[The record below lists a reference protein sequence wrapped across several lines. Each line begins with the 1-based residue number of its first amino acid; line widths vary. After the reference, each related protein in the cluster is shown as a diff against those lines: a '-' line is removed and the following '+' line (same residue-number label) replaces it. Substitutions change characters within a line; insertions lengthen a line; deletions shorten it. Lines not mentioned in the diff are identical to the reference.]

1 MRTFTKTLATAL
13 LLLTPSLTNAQE
25 TVNHRE
31 HHGYLGAGVTVGTSK
46 DIYCDGTV
54 IRNFYIARP
63 KIFNGQ
69 VKACLDDAAC
79 HTRETAC
86 KVYEGGKK
94 AVLATGA
101 AVGIAAKAT
110 TCAVGKAV
118 EGVGTVEHYIGGQT
132 QRAGQLIQRAG
143 CETKCYE
150 ALDTRCP

>member
-63 KIFNGQ
+63 GQ
-69 VKACLDDAAC
+69 VRKSLQDTAC
-79 HTRETAC
+79 HGQQAAC

-94 AVLATGA
+94 AVLVTGA
-101 AVGIAAKAT
+101 AVGIVAKAT

-118 EGVGTVEHYIGGQT
+118 EGVGSAEHYIGTRT
-132 QRAGQLIQRAG
+132 QRTGQLIQRAG
-143 CETKCYE
+143 SDAGCYE
-150 ALDTRCP
+150 GTLDYRCP